1 MSIQAVSW
9 VLSQDIRPSHTK
21 FVLLAIADNADHN
34 GFAYPSVET
43 LSNKCSQDR
52 KTVIDSL
59 NELES
64 LGLLR
69 DTGERKG
76 ATGQVKVYRIIGLPN
91 SSKHYVYR
99 LESEDGDFYIGVRS
113 CFDSP
118 STDDYMGSGKWPRL
132 MRKAGK
138 KITKTILSEWQ
149 SREEA
154 EAEETRIIR
163 DSIEQSR
170 CRNCSVPR
178 LKQYRV
184 ANETVP
190 CSHSNS
196 TVDGTQNHK
205 NHHEPSITIKADAEK
220 KETSFTVEDL
230 SIANIILADLRSI
243 NPGHKEPN
251 LNRWANTIR
260 LMRERDGRTL
270 SEIIDLWQWAN
281 KNSFWCSN
289 ILSPD
294 KLRAKWDQLTLQQ
307 KRGTQNA
314 KPSKLQ
320 IAAAAIRDA
329 DERAGRRRQ
338 NTAFQDGLQEPG
350 LLTIPYRSAD
360 GDSGND

>member
-69 DTGERKG
+69 DTGDRKG
-76 ATGQVKVYRIIGLPN
+76 ATGQVKVYRIIGLP
-91 SSKHYVYR
+91 SSTRHYVYR
-99 LESEDGDFYIGVRS
+99 LESSDGDFYIGVRS

-132 MRKAGK
+132 MRKAGTK
-138 KITKTILSEWQ
+138 LTKTILSEWQ

-154 EAEETRIIR
+154 EAEETRNIR
-163 DSIEQSR
+163 DAIKQSR
-170 CRNCSVPR
+170 CRNCSVPK
-178 LKQYRV
+178 LKEYRV
-184 ANETVP
+184 APLTVP
-190 CSHSNS
+190 CSPSNS
-196 TVDGTQNHK
+196 TADGIQNHK
-205 NHHEPSITIKADAEK
+205 NHHEPSITTSDKSDAIKEQK
-220 KETSFTVEDL
+220 FTVEDL
-230 SIANIILADLRSI
+230 SVANVILADLRLL
-243 NPGHKEPN
+243 NPNHKEPN
-251 LNRWANTIR
+251 LGKWANTIR

-270 SEIIDLWQWAN
+270 SEILDLWQWAN
-281 KNSFWCSN
+281 KHQFWSSN
-289 ILSPD
+289 ILSPES
-294 KLRAKWDQLTLQQ
+294 LRDKWDRLVIQ
-307 KRGTQNA
+307 KKQGVNQHA

-320 IAAAAIRDA
+320 IAAEAIRQS
-329 DERAGRRRQ
+329 RRNSREPIV
-338 NTAFQDGLQEPG
+338 QDVGPEPG
-350 LLTIPYRSAD
+350 LRAIAI
-360 GDSGND
+360 GHIGGNASDD